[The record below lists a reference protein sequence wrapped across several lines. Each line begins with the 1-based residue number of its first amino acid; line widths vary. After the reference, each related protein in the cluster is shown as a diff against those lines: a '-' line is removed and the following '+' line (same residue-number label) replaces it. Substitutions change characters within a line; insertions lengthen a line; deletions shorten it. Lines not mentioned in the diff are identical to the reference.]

1 MPLSR
6 IKSNSISNPVS
17 LTQPVIDGAGYSQY
31 QYRNKII
38 NGDFS
43 VWQRGTSGSLVGGP
57 GYVSADRW
65 KIYVNSSTTMTL
77 SRQTFTPGQTEV
89 PGNPTYYAR
98 FDWLGTGASQFFS
111 FEQAIEGVHHGAG
124 DYLTISFYARTE
136 QGDDMTLAVT
146 QKFGTGGSSDVTV
159 TNTPLSIDTTWKK
172 FVVTVAV
179 PSISGKTIGTDNHL
193 LVTWF
198 RSGTL
203 NSYLDIADVQV
214 EVGQVATPF
223 ERRPP
228 ALELALCQR
237 YFYSVTLPR
246 DTNLFYPAVVYV
258 GATGTLIQAL
268 PVTLLMRTTPTASTI
283 IGTAKPTF
291 IRYDYG
297 TSSQQTITSIF
308 ATVRSTSGTYWMEVQ
323 YVAVGSWGSAGH
335 SGVVSWDTGTSSVIT
350 LSAEL

>member
-65 KIYVNSSTTMTL
+65 KIYVNASTTMTL

-111 FEQAIEGVHHGAG
+111 FEQAIEGVEHGAG

-136 QGDDMTLAVT
+136 QGDDMNLAVT

-172 FVVTVAV
+172 FVITVAM
-179 PSISGKTIGTDNHL
+179 PSITGKTIGVDNNL
-193 LVTWF
+193 LITWY
-198 RSGTL
+198 RTGTL

-223 ERRPP
+223 ERRPS
-228 ALELALCQR
+228 ALELTLCQR
-237 YFYSVTLPR
+237 YFHRITLPR
-246 DTNLFYPAVVYV
+246 DTNIVYPATVFS
-258 GATGTLIQAL
+258 GASGTLLQAL
-268 PVTLLMRTTPTASTI
+268 SVTVPLRTTPTISATL
-283 IGTAKPTF
+283 GTAKPTF

-297 TSSQQTITSIF
+297 TSSQQTPTAIF
-308 ATVRSTSGTYWMEVQ
+308 CTARSTSGTYWLEIQ
-323 YVAVGSWGSAGH
+323 YNAASSWGTAGH
-335 SGVVSWDTGTSSVIT
+335 SGALSWDTGTSTVIT